1 MSFDPKR
8 MESGSDINF
17 MKDEKSMN
25 DYHDMKTDKNQSAE
39 QESTVL
45 DGSIRKTQGNIDDTF
60 EAINES
66 HDYNNPPSL
75 AL

>member
-25 DYHDMKTDKNQSAE
+25 DYHDMKTDKN
-39 QESTVL
+39 
-45 DGSIRKTQGNIDDTF
+45 
-60 EAINES
+60 
-66 HDYNNPPSL
+66 
-75 AL
+75 